1 MFKFENVVRIGDLEI
16 SSYKKKISEQQKSAE
31 AETSHPYVVTI
42 RNNSNKEKIS
52 FECNSDEGTNTLSY
66 GGLLSAFSF
75 YLLCVVR
82 NKETP
87 SVLSMSPDNIAKL
100 LHAVDVENSVYALH
114 MSLEYGELI

>member
-31 AETSHPYVVTI
+31 AATSYPYVVTI
-42 RNNSNKEKIS
+42 CNNSNKEKIS
-52 FECNSDEGTNTLSY
+52 FEYNSEEGTHTLSY

-75 YLLCVVR
+75 YLSGVVR

-87 SVLSMSPDNIAKL
+87 AVLSMSPDNIAKL